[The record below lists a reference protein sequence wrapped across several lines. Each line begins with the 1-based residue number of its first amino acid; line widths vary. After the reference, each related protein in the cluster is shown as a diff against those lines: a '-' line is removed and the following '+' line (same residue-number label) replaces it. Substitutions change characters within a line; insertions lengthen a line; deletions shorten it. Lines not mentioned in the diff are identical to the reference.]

1 MVSASDTKNKGEN
14 MSRGRALVI
23 APHADDETFGCG
35 GTIVNLKHLDID
47 TTVVVICKPDEQR
60 KEEFYKAT
68 RILRVFNSG
77 MLFENVDGKLDTIPQ
92 KELVTNIEMCLDYE
106 FADGRG
112 YDYVFIPY
120 PSHHQDHKAVYNA
133 AIAAMRPGARE
144 YQPRAILAYEYA
156 YPHWSEFKHEG
167 KLFVDISGT
176 KLLKVM
182 AMEAYVSQQH
192 KHPHPIS
199 SQSYLAL
206 ASTRGLAIGCE
217 YAEMFYIIQMRGL
230 PTWQWS

>member
-35 GTIVNLKHLDID
+35 GTILKMAEHDIK
-47 TTVVVICKPDEQR
+47 TTVVVICKPDETR
-60 KEEFYKAT
+60 REEFYKASK
-68 RILRVFNSG
+68 ILRVFNSG
-77 MLFENVDGKLDTIPQ
+77 MLFENVDGTLDTVPQ

-106 FADGRG
+106 FPDNRG
-112 YDYVFIPY
+112 FDYVFIPY

-133 AIAAMRPGARE
+133 AIAALRPGARE
-144 YQPRAILAYEYA
+144 YQPRAILAYEYV
-156 YPHWSEFKHEG
+156 YPNWSEFKHEG
-167 KLFVDISGT
+167 KLFVDIT
-176 KLLKVM
+176 AEKLLKTM
-182 AMEAYVSQQH
+182 AMDAYASQQH
-192 KHPHPIS
+192 RYPHPIS
-199 SQSYLAL
+199 TESYLTL
-206 ASTRGLAIGCE
+206 AAARGLATGCV